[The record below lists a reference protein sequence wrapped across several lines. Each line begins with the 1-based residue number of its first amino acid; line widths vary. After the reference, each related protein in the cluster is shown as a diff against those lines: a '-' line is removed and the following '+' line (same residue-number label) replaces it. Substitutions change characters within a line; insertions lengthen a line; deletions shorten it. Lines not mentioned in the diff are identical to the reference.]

1 MSPPRSA
8 AVLALLAATPAAAP
22 ALAAQAGVTIYNDGR
37 VLVRRS
43 FPLRVPAGESTQ
55 SVGVGTADPSTLFS
69 LDPDVTI
76 EGATYDAAVDEPS
89 VLRRSVGKR
98 LVFRTGTGWRDG
110 VAITDTVSALVL
122 GVDPLRLR
130 MPDGRVMF
138 SMPGQPQ
145 YPADLVLAE
154 PAMSVR
160 VASRGVKDALRL
172 GYFSSGAGW
181 QAAYAIVLDG
191 RGGQDGRDGRGTA
204 RVSGQAVLSSDA
216 LRLEDAEVQLLAGS
230 VNRAA
235 PDYSLRDEAAR
246 VQTGRASAEFGN
258 AMSKIVQQR
267 VGEFHL
273 YSLPGRHSLL
283 PGQTTTVALFD
294 PASTPS
300 ERNYVVRGQIPF
312 WGYLPQQPEEQ
323 EVPVEVSYT
332 LKRPRNSEFGDRP
345 LPGGVARLYQADS
358 AGQLQLVGEAAMDH
372 TPAGEDLR
380 LSAGTAFD
388 LTAKRIQTTY
398 TTRRDSVGAG
408 RWRTLADA
416 GYRVTITN
424 ATDSAATVDV
434 LEQRGGEWR
443 VLTSSVPGEKVSS
456 TLTRFRVTVPARGE
470 AVLTYRVRVV
480 W

>member
-1 MSPPRSA
+1 MIPLRSA
-8 AVLALLAATPAAAP
+8 ALLAFLAAAPAAAP

-43 FPLRVPAGESTQ
+43 FPLRVPAGESIQ

-138 SMPGQPQ
+138 QMPGQPQ

-160 VASRGVKDALRL
+160 VASRGAKDALRL

-181 QAAYAIVLDG
+181 QAAYSIVLDG
-191 RGGQDGRDGRGTA
+191 RDGRDGRGTA
-204 RVSGQAVLSSDA
+204 RVSGQAVLASEA

-230 VNRAA
+230 VNRAEPA
-235 PDYSLRDEAAR
+235 LMDQMRRRDGFQAVEAA
-246 VQTGRASAEFGN
+246 SAKVAE
-258 AMSKIVQQR
+258 QR

-332 LKRPRNSEFGDRP
+332 LKRPRTSEFGDRP

-358 AGQLQLVGEAAMDH
+358 AGQLQLVGEAGMDH

-443 VLTSSVPGEKVSS
+443 VLASSVPGEKVSS
-456 TLTRFRVTVPARGE
+456 TLTRFRVTVPAGGE

>member
-1 MSPPRSA
+1 MSHIGG
-8 AVLALLAATPAAAP
+8 VALLAALCAAGAVSASP
-22 ALAAQAGVTIYNDGR
+22 LAAQAGVTIYNDGR

-43 FPLRVPAGESTQ
+43 FPLRVPAGASTQ
-55 SVGVGTADPSTLFS
+55 SVGVGTADPSTFFS

-98 LVFRTGTGWRDG
+98 LVFRTGSGWRDG
-110 VAITDTVSALVL
+110 VPVTDTVSALVL

-160 VASRGVKDALRL
+160 VESRAAKEALRL
-172 GYFSSGAGW
+172 GYFSAGAGW
-181 QAAYAIVLDG
+181 QAAYAIILEG
-191 RGGQDGRDGRGTA
+191 RGGQDGRDGQGTA
-204 RVSGQAVLSSDA
+204 RVTGQAVLMSNA
-216 LRLEDAEVQLLAGS
+216 LRLDDAEVQLLAGS
-230 VNRAA
+230 VSRADAPPMARLEGRAA
-235 PDYSLRDEAAR
+235 AQMMDMAAAK
-246 VQTGRASAEFGN
+246 VAE
-258 AMSKIVQQR
+258 QR

-312 WGYLPQQPEEQ
+312 WGYLPQQPEEG

-332 LKRPRNSEFGDRP
+332 LKRARKTDFGDRP

-358 AGQLQLVGEAAMDH
+358 AGRLQLVGEASMDH

-470 AVLTYRVRVV
+470 AILTYRVRVV

>member
-1 MSPPRSA
+1 MIPLRSA
-8 AVLALLAATPAAAP
+8 ALLAFLAAAPAAAP

-43 FPLRVPAGESTQ
+43 FPLRVPAGESIQ

-138 SMPGQPQ
+138 QMPGQPQ

-160 VASRGVKDALRL
+160 VASRGAKDALRL

-181 QAAYAIVLDG
+181 QAAYSIVLDG
-191 RGGQDGRDGRGTA
+191 RDGRDGRGTA
-204 RVSGQAVLSSDA
+204 RVSGQAVLASEA

-230 VNRAA
+230 VNRAEPA
-235 PDYSLRDEAAR
+235 LMDQMRRRDGFQAVEAA
-246 VQTGRASAEFGN
+246 SAKVAE
-258 AMSKIVQQR
+258 QR

-300 ERNYVVRGQIPF
+300 ERNDVVRGQIPF

-332 LKRPRNSEFGDRP
+332 LKRPRTSEFGDRP

-358 AGQLQLVGEAAMDH
+358 AGQLQLVGEAGMDH

>member
-1 MSPPRSA
+1 MSQIRGA
-8 AVLALLAATPAAAP
+8 AMLAILCAAGAARAP

-43 FPLRVPAGESTQ
+43 FPLRVPAGASTQ

-76 EGATYDAAVDEPS
+76 EGATYDAAVDEQS

-98 LVFRTGTGWRDG
+98 LVFRTGSGWRDG
-110 VAITDTVSALVL
+110 VAVIDTVSALVL

-160 VASRGVKDALRL
+160 VESRGAKDALRL
-172 GYFSSGAGW
+172 GYFSTGAGW
-181 QAAYAIVLDG
+181 QAAYAIVLE
-191 RGGQDGRDGRGTA
+191 GRDGQGTA
-204 RVSGQAVLSSDA
+204 RVTGQAVLTSNA
-216 LRLEDAEVQLLAGS
+216 LRLEDSEVQLLAGS
-230 VNRAA
+230 VSRAEATTMARLEGRAA
-235 PDYSLRDEAAR
+235 AQAMDMAAAK
-246 VQTGRASAEFGN
+246 VAE
-258 AMSKIVQQR
+258 QR

-312 WGYLPQQPEEQ
+312 WGYLPQQPEEG

-332 LKRPRNSEFGDRP
+332 LKRPRKTDFGDRP

-358 AGQLQLVGEAAMDH
+358 AGRLQLVGEASMDH

-443 VLTSSVPGEKVSS
+443 VLTSSAPGEKVSS
-456 TLTRFRVTVPARGE
+456 TLTRFRVTVPAGGE

>member
-1 MSPPRSA
+1 MICIRGA
-8 AVLALLAATPAAAP
+8 AVLALLCAAGVPGARTPT
-22 ALAAQAGVTIYNDGR
+22 LAAQTGVTIYNDGR

-43 FPLRVPAGESTQ
+43 FPLRVPAGASAQ

-69 LDPDVTI
+69 LDPEVTI
-76 EGATYDAAVDEPS
+76 EGATYDAAVDEQS

-98 LVFRTGTGWRDG
+98 LVFRTGSGYRNG
-110 VAITDTVSALVL
+110 VPVIDTVSAVVM

-130 MPDGRVMF
+130 MPDGTILF
-138 SMPGQPQ
+138 SMPGQPM
-145 YPADLVLAE
+145 YPAELVLAE
-154 PAMSVR
+154 PALSVR
-160 VASRGVKDALRL
+160 VESRSARNDLRL
-172 GYFSSGAGW
+172 GYFASGAAW
-181 QAAYAIVLDG
+181 QAAYSIVLQ
-191 RGGQDGRDGRGTA
+191 GQSGRDGQGTA
-204 RVSGQAVLSSDA
+204 RVTGQAVLRSDA

-230 VNRAA
+230 VSQAA
-235 PDYSLRDEAAR
+235 PAMMDAMRRDGRLAA
-246 VQTGRASAEFGN
+246 AEVAN
-258 AMSKIVQQR
+258 QKMVEQR

-283 PGQTTTVALFD
+283 PGQTTNVALFD
-294 PASTPS
+294 PASTAS

-312 WGYLPQQPEEQ
+312 WGYLPQQPEEG

-332 LKRPRNSEFGDRP
+332 LKRPRKTDFGDRP

-358 AGQLQLVGEAAMDH
+358 AGRFQLVGEASMDH

-388 LTAKRIQTTY
+388 LTAKRIQTSY

-443 VLTSSVPGEKVSS
+443 VLTSSVPGEKVSA
-456 TLTRFRVTVPARGE
+456 TLTRFRVTVPAQGE

>member
-1 MSPPRSA
+1 MIPLRSA
-8 AVLALLAATPAAAP
+8 ALLAFLAAAPAAAP

-43 FPLRVPAGESTQ
+43 FPLRVPAGESIQ

-138 SMPGQPQ
+138 QMPGQPQ

-160 VASRGVKDALRL
+160 VASRGAKDALRL

-181 QAAYAIVLDG
+181 QAAYSIVLDG
-191 RGGQDGRDGRGTA
+191 RDGRDGRGTA
-204 RVSGQAVLSSDA
+204 RVSGQAVLASEA

-230 VNRAA
+230 VNRAEPA
-235 PDYSLRDEAAR
+235 LMDQMRRRDGFQAVEAA
-246 VQTGRASAEFGN
+246 SAKVAE
-258 AMSKIVQQR
+258 QR

-332 LKRPRNSEFGDRP
+332 LKRPRTSEFGDRP

-358 AGQLQLVGEAAMDH
+358 AGQLQLVGEAGMDH

>member
-1 MSPPRSA
+1 MMHIRGA
-8 AVLALLAATPAAAP
+8 AMLAVLCAAGAGRAP
-22 ALAAQAGVTIYNDGR
+22 ALAAQTGVTIYNDGR

-43 FPLRVPAGESTQ
+43 FPLRVPAGASTQ
-55 SVGVGTADPSTLFS
+55 AVGVGTADPSTLFS

-76 EGATYDAAVDEPS
+76 EGATYDAAVDEQS

-98 LVFRTGTGWRDG
+98 LVFRTGSGYRNG
-110 VAITDTVSALVL
+110 VPVVDTVSAIVI

-130 MPDGRVMF
+130 MPDGQIAF
-138 SMPGQPQ
+138 SMPGQPL
-145 YPADLVLAE
+145 YPPELVLAE

-160 VASRGVKDALRL
+160 VESRGAKDALRL

-181 QAAYAIVLDG
+181 QAAYSIVLDG
-191 RGGQDGRDGRGTA
+191 QGGQEGRGTA
-204 RVSGQAVLSSDA
+204 RVTGQAVLASDA
-216 LRLEDAEVQLLAGS
+216 LRLEDADVQLLAGS
-230 VNRAA
+230 VSRA
-235 PDYSLRDEAAR
+235 PDYSMRDEAAR
-246 VQTGRASAEFGN
+246 VQTGRATAEFGN
-258 AMSKIVQQR
+258 AMAKMVEQR

-294 PASTPS
+294 PASASS

-312 WGYLPQQPEEQ
+312 WGYLPQQPEEGD
-323 EVPVEVSYT
+323 VPVEVSYT
-332 LKRPRNSEFGDRP
+332 LKRPRKTDFGDRP
-345 LPGGVARLYQADS
+345 LPGGVARLFQADS
-358 AGQLQLVGEAAMDH
+358 AGRLQLVGEASMDH

-443 VLTSSVPGEKVSS
+443 VLTSSVPGEKVSA
-456 TLTRFRVTVPARGE
+456 TLTRFRVAVPARGE
-470 AVLTYRVRVV
+470 AILTYRVRVV

>member
-1 MSPPRSA
+1 MSHIRGA
-8 AVLALLAATPAAAP
+8 ALLAVLFAAGAVP
-22 ALAAQAGVTIYNDGR
+22 PLAAQAGVTIYNDGR

-43 FPLRVPAGESTQ
+43 FPLRVPAGASTQ
-55 SVGVGTADPSTLFS
+55 SVGVGAADPSTLFS
-69 LDPDVTI
+69 LDSDVTI
-76 EGATYDAAVDEPS
+76 EGATYDAAVDEQS

-110 VAITDTVSALVL
+110 VAVIDTVSALVL

-145 YPADLVLAE
+145 YPADLVLAG

-160 VASRGVKDALRL
+160 VESRAAKDALRL
-172 GYFSSGAGW
+172 GYFSGGAAW

-191 RGGQDGRDGRGTA
+191 QGGRDGQGTA
-204 RVSGQAVLSSDA
+204 RVTGQAVLTSNA
-216 LRLEDAEVQLLAGS
+216 LRLDDAEVQLLAGS
-230 VNRAA
+230 VARADA
-235 PDYSLRDEAAR
+235 PPMARLEAR
-246 VQTGRASAEFGN
+246 VAAQAMDMAMAKVAE
-258 AMSKIVQQR
+258 QR

-283 PGQTTTVALFD
+283 PGQATTVALFD

-312 WGYLPQQPEEQ
+312 WGYLPQQPEEG

-332 LKRPRNSEFGDRP
+332 LKHPRKTDFGDRP

-358 AGQLQLVGEAAMDH
+358 AGRLQLVGEASLDH

-443 VLTSSVPGEKVSS
+443 VLASSVPGEKVSS

-470 AVLTYRVRVV
+470 AILTYRVRVV

>member
-1 MSPPRSA
+1 MSHIRGA
-8 AVLALLAATPAAAP
+8 ALLAVLSAAGTVTAP
-22 ALAAQAGVTIYNDGR
+22 SLAAQAGVTIYNDGR

-43 FPLRVPAGESTQ
+43 FPLQVPAGSSTQ
-55 SVGVGTADPSTLFS
+55 SIGVGTADPSTLFS

-110 VAITDTVSALVL
+110 VPVTDTVSALVL
-122 GVDPLRLR
+122 GVDPIRLR

-160 VASRGVKDALRL
+160 VESRAAKQELRL
-172 GYFSSGAGW
+172 GYFSAGAGW
-181 QAAYAIVLDG
+181 QAAYAIVLG
-191 RGGQDGRDGRGTA
+191 GQGGQDGQGTA
-204 RVSGQAVLSSDA
+204 RVSGQAVLASDA

-230 VNRAA
+230 VNRASFSDA
-235 PDYSLRDEAAR
+235 LTEQAAVR
-246 VQTGRASAEFGN
+246 TGRVSAEFGN
-258 AMSKIVQQR
+258 AAAKMVQQR

-312 WGYLPQQPEEQ
+312 WGYLPQQPEEG

-332 LKRPRNSEFGDRP
+332 LKRPRKTEFGDRP

-358 AGQLQLVGEAAMDH
+358 AGRLQLVGEASMDH

-388 LTAKRIQTTY
+388 LTAKRIQTTW

>member
-1 MSPPRSA
+1 MIHIRGA
-8 AVLALLAATPAAAP
+8 AMLAILCAAAAAEVP
-22 ALAAQAGVTIYNDGR
+22 PLAAQSGVTIYNDGR

-43 FPLRVPAGESTQ
+43 FPLRVPAGASTQ
-55 SVGVGTADPSTLFS
+55 AVGVGTADPATLFS

-76 EGATYDAAVDEPS
+76 EGATYDAAVDEQS

-98 LVFRTGTGWRDG
+98 LIFRTGTGYRDG
-110 VAITDTVSALVL
+110 VVVADTVSALVL

-138 SMPGQPQ
+138 TMPGQPQ
-145 YPADLVLAE
+145 YPAELVLAE

-160 VASRGVKDALRL
+160 VESRGAKEVLGL
-172 GYFSSGAGW
+172 GYFSSGAAW
-181 QAAYAIVLDG
+181 QAAYAIVLEG
-191 RGGQDGRDGRGTA
+191 RGSQDGRDGQGTA
-204 RVSGQAVLSSDA
+204 RVTGQAVLASEA

-230 VNRAA
+230 VSRAA
-235 PDYSLRDEAAR
+235 PPVLQDAMAR
-246 VQTGRASAEFGN
+246 EGRMMAEVGNASAKMAE
-258 AMSKIVQQR
+258 QR

-294 PASTPS
+294 PASTAS

-312 WGYLPQQPEEQ
+312 WGYLPQQPEEG

-332 LKRPRNSEFGDRP
+332 LKRPRKTDFGDRP
-345 LPGGVARLYQADS
+345 LPGGIARLYQADS
-358 AGQLQLVGEAAMDH
+358 AGRLQLVGEASMDH

-398 TTRRDSVGAG
+398 TTRRDSVGAN

-434 LEQRGGEWR
+434 IEQRGGEWR
-443 VLTSSVPGEKVSS
+443 VLTSSVPGEKVSA
-456 TLTRFRVTVPARGE
+456 TLTRFRVAVPARGE
-470 AVLTYRVRVV
+470 TVLTYRVRVV